1 MNLTAFQ
8 QKFLFF
14 VFIVL
19 FILSF
24 VFAILVQ
31 LNWPEEHLLKVDK
44 TVKTS
49 LFSIA
54 IAGLISA
61 VISVFRQQ
69 FLGEIKIALNFPD
82 DNEPRNFNVCEFELR
97 RANGK
102 SKTGTLT
109 VREEEK
115 PVVTA
120 PTMGNDDLLILRVE
134 EDGKVWIAKPNPYYN
149 QAEFELEG

>member
-1 MNLTAFQ
+1 MNLTALQ
-8 QKFLFF
+8 QKILFF
-14 VFIVL
+14 VFIIL

-24 VFAILVQ
+24 IFAILVQ
-31 LNWPEEHLLKVDK
+31 LNWPEEHLLNVDA

-61 VISVFRQQ
+61 VISVFKQQ

-82 DNEPRNFNVCEFELR
+82 DNEPRNFSVCKFELR

-102 SKTGTLT
+102 SKTGTLI

-120 PTMGNDDLLILRVE
+120 PAMGSLDNLTLRIE
-134 EDGKVWIAKPNPYYN
+134 ENGKVWIATPNPYYN
-149 QAEFELEG
+149 QTDFKLEE